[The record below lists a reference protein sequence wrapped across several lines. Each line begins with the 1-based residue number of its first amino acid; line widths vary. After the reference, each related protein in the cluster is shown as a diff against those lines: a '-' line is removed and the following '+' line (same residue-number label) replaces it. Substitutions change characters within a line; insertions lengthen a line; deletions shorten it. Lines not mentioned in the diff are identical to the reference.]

1 MQRFQRFLLD
11 NSSKFLYICPWI
23 FAATNTA
30 DGDSKDV
37 FYWHRRLNMAENTEN
52 NIDLKSVSE
61 LLGMKF
67 FIPSYQRG
75 YRWTRL
81 QIDNLLMDI
90 YKFNKGVDGDFYCL
104 QPLVVKKRTK
114 ETLEEIKQA
123 KSIEEVKAILKGEW
137 IVIDGQQRLTT
148 IYLILKALEID
159 KTPTL
164 EYERESY
171 IKKCDE
177 RNVVDYSNIEVYH
190 LTKAKDFID
199 KWIHLE
205 KRKEEEK
212 DLINP
217 NNIRINPDEF
227 RTKLLEQTKFIFYN
241 VGDVSEE
248 QEHDIFNN
256 LNSGTIALT
265 NAELIKALFLNKV
278 GKEDIAHREVEQ
290 RLLADEF
297 DQIERTLR
305 QDDFWYFLAGNAEKP
320 SSCIN
325 LLFDLM
331 LAASNKNNQYSIEE
345 PLRTFFYF
353 NDLING
359 DREPYKKSKDS
370 WEDVRKVFHIME
382 GWFNDSE
389 MYNLIGYHRAAKG
402 GKILCEIYQK
412 FCKTESKNEFKKWLV
427 DECQNLINY
436 QDDNF
441 MSLRYDDNRD
451 KVFNLLLLFNIS
463 TLNERPQEAV
473 KFSFANL
480 HKYNWDIEHIS
491 PQNPQNIEQV
501 TKELEKGNEN
511 GNGIFTDLLKKINNG
526 ESYDTELD
534 KFFAIGDELM
544 AIGNLTLLIAHV
556 NRGIGNKFFFR
567 KRQKLQEYYQQG
579 SFIPACSMNV
589 FMKFYSSNPKQMAFW
604 DGNDRDS
611 YKAKIE
617 QTIKKFFGNE

>member
-1 MQRFQRFLLD
+1 M
-11 NSSKFLYICPWI
+11 I
-23 FAATNTA
+23 
-30 DGDSKDV
+30 
-37 FYWHRRLNMAENTEN
+37 E
-52 NIDLKSVSE
+52 LKTIRE

-67 FIPSYQRG
+67 YIPSYQRG
-75 YRWTRL
+75 YRWTEL
-81 QIDNLLMDI
+81 QIDNLLNDI
-90 YKFNKGVDGDFYCL
+90 REFNKGVDGDFYCL
-104 QPLVVKKRTK
+104 QPLVVKERKK
-114 ETLEEIKQA
+114 ETLEEIKKAQ
-123 KSIEEVKAILKGEW
+123 SIEEVKTILKGDW

-148 IYLILKALEID
+148 IYLILKALKNEQM
-159 KTPTL
+159 PSL

-177 RNVVDYSNIEVYH
+177 SDVVDKSNIEMFH
-190 LTKAKDFID
+190 LTNAKQIINIWIKDID
-199 KWIHLE
+199 KE
-205 KRKEEEK
+205 AFK
-212 DLINP
+212 
-217 NNIRINPDEF
+217 
-227 RTKLLEQTKFIFYN
+227 TKLLEQTKFIFYN
-241 VGDVSEE
+241 VGDVSEV

-256 LNSGTIALT
+256 LNSGKIALT

-345 PLRTFFYF
+345 PLRTFLYF

-359 DREPYKKSKDS
+359 DSEPYKKSKDS
-370 WEDVRKVFHIME
+370 WEEVRKVFHIME

-412 FCKTESKNEFKKWLV
+412 FCKTESKNEFKKWLI
-427 DECQNLINY
+427 DGCHNLIDY
-436 QDDNF
+436 QEGNF

-451 KVFNLLLLFNIS
+451 KVLNLLLLFNIA

-473 KFSFANL
+473 RFSFANL
-480 HKYNWDIEHIS
+480 HQYKWDVEHIS
-491 PQNPQNIEQV
+491 PQKPKNN
-501 TKELEKGNEN
+501 
-511 GNGIFTDLLKKINNG
+511 DDLKKAIDKIADKKSLEQLWNALETN
-526 ESYDTELD
+526 DTKIIEEERA
-534 KFFAIGDELM
+534 KFFAADDELM
-544 AIGNLTLLIAHV
+544 EIQNLTLLSAHD
-556 NRGIGNKFFFR
+556 NRGIGNNFFFE
-567 KRQKLQEYYQQG
+567 KRQKLQDYYQKG

-589 FMKFYSSNPKQMAFW
+589 FMKFYSKNPEQMEFW